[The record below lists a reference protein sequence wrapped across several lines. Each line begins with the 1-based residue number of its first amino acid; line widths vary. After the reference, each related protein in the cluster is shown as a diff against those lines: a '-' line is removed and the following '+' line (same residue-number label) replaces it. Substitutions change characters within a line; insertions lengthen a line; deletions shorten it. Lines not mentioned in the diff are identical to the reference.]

1 MQRYNLAIIVPLI
14 EEFRVLRELVPSHIH
29 NPEVD
34 DAIYYYPLDLDDP
47 DSQAVVVVLGE
58 MGTTPSGQITE
69 KILNTIQPQLVAL
82 VGIAGALD
90 RDVALGDVVV
100 ASEINEFL
108 ASSKAVPRGEDFI
121 FEYSG
126 RHWDVSFNIRQSV
139 TNFEF
144 ADHRAW
150 QSWHQTVSTYRTGL
164 KLPNDLPG
172 VVHDVPQLHIGHVA
186 SGNTVGAA
194 QGYAVEL
201 RGMDRKFLALE
212 MEAAGVA
219 QAARGRQSPIDF
231 LVVRGISD
239 FSDQRKAQLDTAY
252 GGGWR
257 KYAMASASA
266 FLLGLLRSDTF
277 RGFFKDD
284 TGHLARPVETVGTGR
299 RRTDQPAPYSGQFK
313 IAVCSRLLEDW
324 QRLADYLDVP
334 LSDRARFD
342 KGREPERVW
351 EWLDARDRLAALA
364 PALTAIGRRD
374 LAEVLQSRPR

>member
-29 NPEVD
+29 HPEVD
-34 DAIYYYPLDLDDP
+34 DAIYYYPLDLGDS
-47 DSQAVVVVLGE
+47 DSQAVVVVLGD

-90 RDVALGDVVV
+90 RDIALGDVVV

-126 RHWDVSFNIRQSV
+126 RHWDVSFNIKQCV

-144 ADHRAW
+144 ADNRAW
-150 QSWHQTVSTYRTGL
+150 QSWQQTVSTYRTGL
-164 KLPNDLPG
+164 NLPDNMPG
-172 VVHDVPQLHIGHVA
+172 VVHDVPKLHIGHVA

-239 FSDQRKAQLDTAY
+239 FSDQRKAQLDAAY
-252 GGGWR
+252 SGGWR

-277 RGFFKDD
+277 RVFFKDD
-284 TGHLARPVETVGTGR
+284 TGLLARPVV
-299 RRTDQPAPYSGQFK
+299 TDQQRADQPVQYPGQIK
-313 IAVCSRLLEDW
+313 IAICDRLLADW
-324 QRLADYLDVP
+324 SRLADYLGIP
-334 LSDRARFD
+334 PSDRARFD
-342 KGREPERVW
+342 RGREPQDVW
-351 EWLDARDRLAALA
+351 EWLEARDRLAALA
-364 PALTAIGRRD
+364 SALAAIGRGD
-374 LAEVLQSRPR
+374 LVEILRRPR

>member
-1 MQRYNLAIIVPLI
+1 VQRYNLAIIVPLI

-126 RHWDVSFNIRQSV
+126 RHWDVSFNIRQCV

-239 FSDQRKAQLDTAY
+239 FSDQRKAQLDAAY
-252 GGGWR
+252 SGGWR
-257 KYAMASASA
+257 KYAMYNASA
-266 FLLGLLRSDTF
+266 FLLELLRSDTF
-277 RGFFKDD
+277 RVFCKDD
-284 TGHLARPVETVGTGR
+284 TGRLARPVGTAQR
-299 RRTDQPAPYSGQFK
+299 HTDQPAQYSGQIK
-313 IAVCSRLLEDW
+313 IAICDRLLADW
-324 QRLADYLDVP
+324 SRLADYLDVP
-334 LSDRARFD
+334 SSDRARFD
-342 KGREPERVW
+342 RGREPQGVW
-351 EWLDARDRLAALA
+351 EWLEARGRLVELA
-364 PALTAIGRRD
+364 GALTAIGRGD
-374 LAEVLQSRPR
+374 LVEVLQSRPR

>member
-1 MQRYNLAIIVPLI
+1 VQRYNLAIIVPLI

-29 NPEVD
+29 HPEVE
-34 DAIYYYPLDLDDP
+34 DAIYYYPLDLGEP
-47 DSQAVVVVLGE
+47 DYQAVVMVLGD
-58 MGTTPSGQITE
+58 MGTTPAGQITE
-69 KILNTIQPQLVAL
+69 KILNTIQPKLVAL

-126 RHWDVSFNIRQSV
+126 RHWDVSFNIRQCV

-144 ADHRAW
+144 ADNRAW
-150 QSWHQTVSTYRTGL
+150 QSWQQTVSTYRTAIN
-164 KLPNDLPG
+164 LPTNMPD
-172 VVHDVPQLHIGHVA
+172 VMRDVPKLHIGHVA

-201 RGMDRKFLALE
+201 RGLDRKFLALE

-239 FSDQRKAQLDTAY
+239 FSDQRKAQLDVAY

-257 KYAMASASA
+257 KYAMASAGT
-266 FLLGLLRSDTF
+266 FLLELLRSDTF

-284 TGHLARPVETVGTGR
+284 TGRLARPVRTGQR
-299 RRTDQPAPYSGQFK
+299 RADQPVQYSGQIK
-313 IAVCSRLLEDW
+313 IAICNRLLADW
-324 QRLADYLDVP
+324 AQLADYLDVP
-334 LSDRARFD
+334 LPARARFER
-342 KGREPERVW
+342 GREPHGVW
-351 EWLDARDRLAALA
+351 EWLADQERLTELA
-364 PALTAIGRRD
+364 PALAAIGRGD
-374 LAEVLQSRPR
+374 LVEVLQSRPR

>member
-34 DAIYYYPLDLDDP
+34 DAIYYYPLDLGDP
-47 DSQAVVVVLGE
+47 DSQAVVVVLGD

-69 KILNTIQPQLVAL
+69 KILNKIQPQLVAL

-126 RHWDVSFNIRQSV
+126 RHWDVSFNIRQCV

-144 ADHRAW
+144 ADNRAW

-164 KLPNDLPG
+164 NLPNNMPD
-172 VVHDVPQLHIGHVA
+172 VMHDVPKLHIGHVA

-201 RGMDRKFLALE
+201 RGIDRKFLALE

-239 FSDQRKAQLDTAY
+239 FSDQRKAQLDAAY
-252 GGGWR
+252 SGGWR

-277 RGFFKDD
+277 RVFFKDD
-284 TGHLARPVETVGTGR
+284 TGAWRDRETGQQR
-299 RRTDQPAPYSGQFK
+299 ADQPVQYSGEIK
-313 IAVCSRLLEDW
+313 IAICDRLLADW
-324 QRLADYLDVP
+324 SRLADSLDVP
-334 LSDRARFD
+334 LSDRARFER
-342 KGREPERVW
+342 GREPQGVW
-351 EWLDARDRLAALA
+351 EWLEARGRLVELAGALA
-364 PALTAIGRRD
+364 AIGRSD
-374 LAEVLQSRPR
+374 LAEVLPSRPR

>member
-1 MQRYNLAIIVPLI
+1 VQRYNLAIIVPLI

-29 NPEVD
+29 HPEVD
-34 DAIYYYPLDLDDP
+34 DAIYYYPLELGDA
-47 DSQAVVVVLGE
+47 DSQAVVVVLGD
-58 MGTTPSGQITE
+58 MGTTPSGQLTE

-90 RDVALGDVVV
+90 RDVTLGDVVV

-126 RHWDVSFNIRQSV
+126 RHWDVSFNIRQCV

-144 ADHRAW
+144 ADKRAW
-150 QSWHQTVSTYRTGL
+150 QSWHQTVSAYRTGIN
-164 KLPNDLPG
+164 LPNNMPG
-172 VVHDVPQLHIGHVA
+172 VVHDAPKLHIGHVA

-201 RGMDRKFLALE
+201 RGIDRKFLALE

-231 LVVRGISD
+231 LVVRGIAD
-239 FSDQRKAQLDTAY
+239 FSDQRKAQLDAAY
-252 GGGWR
+252 SGGWR
-257 KYAMASASA
+257 KYAMYSASA
-266 FLLGLLRSDTF
+266 FLLELLQSETF
-277 RGFFKDD
+277 RVFFKGD
-284 TGHLARPVETVGTGR
+284 TR
-299 RRTDQPAPYSGQFK
+299 RADQLRADQPVQYPGQTK

-334 LSDRARFD
+334 LPDRARFD

-351 EWLDARDRLAALA
+351 EWLEARDRLAELA
-364 PALTAIGRRD
+364 PALAAIARGD
-374 LAEVLQSRPR
+374 LVEVLQPRPR